1 MKKQL
6 LLFAFSALAL
16 TSCEDDD
23 IEAYELDMMKGDWKT
38 SKIEIISGKD
48 DKTVIFSETPSGC
61 SVKDNTQFRTDYY
74 TSYTSYSGT
83 GADCQP
89 NQTVEGTYTYDPDT
103 KDMTITYNDGSA
115 LQYRVVI
122 LTNSELKLMQL
133 AGNIDVD
140 GDQIVDNNYITYK
153 R

>member
-16 TSCEDDD
+16 TSCEDDN

-38 SKIEIISGKD
+38 SKTEIISGAD

-61 SVKDNTQFRTDYY
+61 SEKDNTHFRTDYY
-74 TSYTSYSGT
+74 TSYTSYTGV
-83 GADCQP
+83 GADCQV
-89 NQTVEGTYTYDPDT
+89 NETVEGTYTYDPDT
-103 KDMTITYNDGSA
+103 KDLTLTYNDGSA
-115 LQYRVVI
+115 IPYRVVV
-122 LTNSELKLMQL
+122 LTNTELKLMML
-133 AGNIDVD
+133 VGNIDVD
-140 GDQIVDNNYITYK
+140 GDQIVDNNYITFK